1 MRIRNLLAQITTNI
15 LGPSV
20 RLFVSLPHGLLSIQ
34 ISSPRGHLVV
44 LVTLYYSTEIPA
56 LFVFHTSFIQTR
68 KFYSRRDISQP
79 AAAALASHATAEGHL
94 LKFKYSFRS
103 SSSSS
108 LPSVDDHQIQPE
120 PLRVAVMSS
129 TFFVMKRCRLFW
141 HPSSWID
148 SIKGGTA
155 SDDLHKTFRI
165 SRLFLS
171 WFVSFYLL
179 TISLE
184 KR

>member
-20 RLFVSLPHGLLSIQ
+20 RLFVSLPHGLVSIQ

-108 LPSVDDHQIQPE
+108 LPRVDDHQIQPE
-120 PLRVAVMSS
+120 RCGNVFYIFRNEAVPIILAPE
-129 TFFVMKRCRLFW
+129 FLDRFHKRR
-141 HPSSWID
+141 D
-148 SIKGGTA
+148 S
-155 SDDLHKTFRI
+155 
-165 SRLFLS
+165 
-171 WFVSFYLL
+171 V
-179 TISLE
+179 
-184 KR
+184 